1 MGEMVVRKRKQI
13 MIAGLIVLLAAAGSL
28 TWRWWER
35 EPKDL
40 LLASGT
46 IEATEVAVSFKIPG
60 RVIERPVDE
69 GARLNPGDLVGRL
82 ESKELEAEVE
92 RLSASLRATESRLP
106 QLRTEIAWL
115 EDLTRARIAEAH
127 ANLAAKEEKLV
138 ELKNGSRPQDLQKAW
153 AEAREAKAVMENAQ
167 VDFRRMD
174 GLFREGGV
182 AEQVRD
188 AARTNFIVTVERHN
202 NALER
207 LDLVKEGPR
216 LEEIRRAEAE
226 VRQAKAGLL
235 LVQTGELEI
244 VRKRQE
250 VATLTATIARDRAA
264 LAAAETQLGYTI
276 LKSPQAGVV
285 LRKQVEP
292 GEMIAAGTPAVTIAD
307 LQNIWL
313 KIYIPEPQLGRVKL
327 GQMAEITADSYRGK
341 TYRGKVI
348 FINSEAEFTPKNV
361 QTQEDRVKL
370 VFAVKIAVDN
380 PNQELKPGMPAD
392 ARIRLRSGDGL

>member
-1 MGEMVVRKRKQI
+1 MKLAVMTKRKR
-13 MIAGLIVLLAAAGSL
+13 LVLVPLVALLVIGGTQA
-28 TWRWWER
+28 WRWWTR
-35 EPKDL
+35 EPEGI

-69 GARLNPGDLVGRL
+69 GDRLAPGALVGRL
-82 ESKELEAEVE
+82 ESRELEAEVD
-92 RLSASLRATESRLP
+92 RLRASLQATETRLP
-106 QLRTEIAWL
+106 QLKTEITL
-115 EDLTRARIAEAH
+115 QEELTRGRIADAEAT
-127 ANLAAKEEKLV
+127 LTVREERLT
-138 ELKNGSRPQDLQKAW
+138 ELKSGSRPQDLQKAW
-153 AEAREAKAVMENAQ
+153 AEVREANAVMENAQ

-174 GLFREGGV
+174 SLFRDGGV

-188 AARTNFIVTVERHN
+188 AARTNFTVTVERHR

-216 LEEIRRAEAE
+216 QEEIRRAEAE

-235 LVQTGELEI
+235 LAQTGELD
-244 VRKRQE
+244 VLRKRQE
-250 VATLTATIARDRAA
+250 LATHTASIARDRAA
-264 LAAAETQLGYTI
+264 LAAAEAQLGYTV
-276 LKSPQAGVV
+276 LRSPGTGVV
-285 LRKQVEP
+285 LRKHVEP

-307 LQNIWL
+307 LNNIWV
-313 KIYIPEPQLGRVKL
+313 KIYIPEPQLGRIKL
-327 GQMAEITADSYRGK
+327 GQTAEITTDSYRSK
-341 TYRGKVI
+341 VYRGKVT

-361 QTQEDRVKL
+361 QTQDERVKL

-392 ARIRLRSGDGL
+392 ARVLLN